1 MMGNGV
7 GGYHVGYE
15 REKAANASGIKAT
28 LAALERTTNSIEIN
42 SLIERLKELY
52 LTRASWRSI
61 HPPLGRA
68 WP

>member
-1 MMGNGV
+1 MMGH
-7 GGYHVGYE
+7 HVGHE
-15 REKAANASGIKAT
+15 REKAVNASGIQAT
-28 LAALERTTNSIEIN
+28 LAALGRSTDTFEIN

-61 HPPLGRA
+61 HPPLGCA